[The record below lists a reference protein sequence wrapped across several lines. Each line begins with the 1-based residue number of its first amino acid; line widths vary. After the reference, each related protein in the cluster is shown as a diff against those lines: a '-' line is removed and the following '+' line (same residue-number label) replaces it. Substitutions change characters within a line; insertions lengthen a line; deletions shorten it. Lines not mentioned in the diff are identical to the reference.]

1 MPIARKLPSG
11 SWNCKV
17 FSHYEYKNGKK
28 VMVKKSFTCDDPSP
42 TGKRICE
49 QMASTWAAQKREG
62 PHQVDVRTAIRQYI
76 DAKAGVLSPSTVAAY
91 EKYLKTGAFD
101 QIGAIQVRKLR
112 QIDVQRWISSFAADH
127 SPKYTKNVYL
137 LFVPALK
144 MAGGPS
150 FEITLPKPKPKEIYT
165 PDDDDIVKL
174 LEYCRQPG
182 KEELLAAVILA
193 AFGSMR
199 RSEICAL
206 TPEDIQGNVV
216 TVSKAMVRDAAG
228 QWIVKQPKTST
239 SARQVVLPAYVLD
252 MIPRTGPRIVNMTPG
267 ALSSRF
273 DRAVKAAGISNSFSF
288 HALRHYYVSA
298 AHALQIADAYVEKIG
313 GWRPG
318 SSVMKRHYT
327 QTLNA
332 VEKQAQEKLDA
343 HALKLIRGSAGHET
357 GHDSRKAQ

>member
-17 FSHYEYKNGKK
+17 FSHYEYKDGKK
-28 VMVKKSFTCDDPSP
+28 VMVKKSFTVDDPSP
-42 TGKRICE
+42 AGKRRCE
-49 QMASTWAAQKREG
+49 EMASTWAAHKKEA

-76 DAKAGVLSPSTVAAY
+76 DVKKGVLSPSTVAAY

-101 QIGAIQVRKLR
+101 QIGAIQIRKLR

-150 FEITLPKPKPKEIYT
+150 FEVTLPKPKPKEIYT
-165 PDDDDIVKL
+165 PDDDDIVRL

-182 KEELLAAVILA
+182 REELLAAVILA

-199 RSEICAL
+199 RSEVCAL
-206 TPEDIQGNVV
+206 TPADITGNVV
-216 TVSKAMVRDAAG
+216 TVSKALVRDAAG
-228 QWIVKQPKTST
+228 KWVVKEPKTST
-239 SARQVVLPAYVLD
+239 SARRVVLPSFVMD
-252 MIPRTGPRIVNMTPG
+252 MIPQDGPRIVNMTPG

-273 DRAVKAAGISNSFSF
+273 DRAVKAAGIERSFSF

-298 AHALQIADAYVEKIG
+298 AHALQIADQYTMKMG
-313 GWRPG
+313 GWRTDN
-318 SSVMKRHYT
+318 VMKRHYR
-327 QTLNA
+327 QTLTD
-332 VEKQAQEKLDA
+332 VEKQAQAKLDA
-343 HALKLIRGSAGHET
+343 HALKLIKGSAGHET
-357 GHDSRKAQ
+357 GHEVRKVQ

>member
-1 MPIARKLPSG
+1 
-11 SWNCKV
+11 
-17 FSHYEYKNGKK
+17 
-28 VMVKKSFTCDDPSP
+28 MVKKSFTCDDPSP

>member
-1 MPIARKLPSG
+1 MPKAKKLPSG

-17 FSHYEYKNGKK
+17 FSHYEYRNGKK

-42 TGKRICE
+42 AGKRICE

-76 DAKAGVLSPSTVAAY
+76 DAKKGVLSPSTVAAY
-91 EKYLKTGAFD
+91 EKYLKTGAYD

-112 QIDVQRWISSFAADH
+112 QIDVQRWISSFAAGH

-150 FEITLPKPKPKEIYT
+150 FDVTLPKPKPKEIYT

-206 TPEDIQGNVV
+206 TPQDIQGNVV

-239 SARQVVLPAYVLD
+239 SARQVVLPTYVLD

-273 DRAVKAAGISNSFSF
+273 DRAVTAAKISNSFSF

-298 AHALQIADAYVEKIG
+298 AHALQIADAYTMKMG
-313 GWRPG
+313 GWRTDN
-318 SSVMKRHYT
+318 VMKKHYRT
-327 QTLNA
+327 TLTD

-357 GHDSRKAQ
+357 GHEVRPAQ

>member
-17 FSHYEYKNGKK
+17 FSHYEYKDGKK

-42 TGKRICE
+42 AGKRRCE
-49 QMASTWAAQKREG
+49 EMASTWAAHKKEA

-76 DAKAGVLSPSTVAAY
+76 DVKKGVLSPSTVAAY

-101 QIGAIQVRKLR
+101 QIGAIQIRKLR

-150 FEITLPKPKPKEIYT
+150 FDVTLPKPKPKEIYT
-165 PDDDDIVKL
+165 PDDDDIVRL

-182 KEELLAAVILA
+182 REELLAAVILA

-199 RSEICAL
+199 RSEVCAL
-206 TPEDIQGNVV
+206 TPADITGNVV
-216 TVSKAMVRDAAG
+216 IVSKALVRDAAG
-228 QWIVKQPKTST
+228 KWVVKEPKTST
-239 SARQVVLPAYVLD
+239 SARRVVLPSFVMD
-252 MIPRTGPRIVNMTPG
+252 MIPQDGPRIVNMTPG

-273 DRAVKAAGISNSFSF
+273 DRAVKAAGFPHSFSF

-298 AHALQIADAYVEKIG
+298 AHALQIADQYTMKMG
-313 GWRPG
+313 GWRTDN
-318 SSVMKRHYT
+318 VMKRHYR
-327 QTLNA
+327 QTLTD
-332 VEKQAQEKLDA
+332 VEKQAQAKLDA
-343 HALKLIRGSAGHET
+343 HALKLIKGSAGHET
-357 GHDSRKAQ
+357 GHEVRKVQ